1 MYRMKIYYYMTLW
14 LTFLG
19 LASACSSEADE
30 VTVPETTSVSF
41 HVAMNLETRAAHP
54 LDPKAYTAK
63 LYLYERRQADNTV
76 GYTKVQEI
84 DVTSDK
90 LTINGLVTQKQY
102 KAVFLAVPST
112 QTKPALPDFTNGT
125 APAYDKAIVP
135 YINGQPDEIG
145 KDIFRSIVDFTARAA
160 GNPLNTVLTRQNGA
174 VEVRLLNQK
183 DLKSV
188 ELHVNGHTEFY
199 LHDGTGGQVIIE
211 GTTVALKNTITD
223 VNTLNASEVRI
234 RINLLPQEDLTD
246 ENGTNNYLKV
256 TTTAGTTKTYP
267 LKSGHQTIPVY
278 PNQIT
283 WLTLG
288 SKDNSEFDVSFSG
301 NINLDDNQ
309 WDGIHKSISKE

>member
-19 LASACSSEADE
+19 LASACSSETDE
-30 VTVPETTSVSF
+30 ATEPETTAVSF
-41 HVAMNLETRAAHP
+41 HVAMNIETRAEHP
-54 LDPKAYTAK
+54 LDPGAYTAK
-63 LYLYERRQADNTV
+63 LYLYERRQAGEKV

-84 DVTSDK
+84 NVNSDK
-90 LTINGLVTQKQY
+90 LTINNLVTKKQY

-112 QTKPALPDFTNGT
+112 QTTPALPDFTNGT
-125 APAYDKAIVP
+125 APAYDQAIAT

-145 KDIFRSIVDFTARAA
+145 KDIFRSIIDFTAQAA

-174 VEVRLLNQK
+174 VEIRLLNQK

-199 LHDGTGGQVIIE
+199 LHDGTGGQVITE
-211 GTTVALKNTITD
+211 GTPVALVNTITD
-223 VNTLNASEVRI
+223 ANILNASEVRI
-234 RINLLPQEDLTD
+234 RINLLPLEDLTD
-246 ENGTNNYLKV
+246 GNGTNNYLVV
-256 TTTAGTTKTYP
+256 TTGTGTIKYP
-267 LKSGHQTIPVY
+267 LKSGHPTIPVY

-301 NINLDDNQ
+301 NINLDDDK
-309 WDGIHKSISKE
+309 WDGIHQ

>member
-41 HVAMNLETRAAHP
+41 HVAMNMETRAAHP

-160 GNPLNTVLTRQNGA
+160 GNLLNTVLTRQNGA

-199 LHDGTGGQVIIE
+199 LNDGTGGQVIAQ

-223 VNTLNASEVRI
+223 ANTLNASEVRI

-246 ENGTNNYLKV
+246 KNGTNNYLIV
-256 TTTAGTTKTYP
+256 TTATGQTKYP

>member
-1 MYRMKIYYYMTLW
+1 MKIYYYITLW

-19 LASACSSEADE
+19 LASACSSETDKATE
-30 VTVPETTSVSF
+30 PETTAVSF
-41 HVAMNLETRAAHP
+41 HVAMNIETRAEHP
-54 LDPKAYTAK
+54 LDPRAYTAK
-63 LYLYERRQADNTV
+63 LYLYERRQAGEKV

-84 DVTSDK
+84 NVNSDK
-90 LTINGLVTQKQY
+90 LTINNLVTKKQY

-112 QTKPALPDFTNGT
+112 QTTPALPDFTNGT
-125 APAYDKAIVP
+125 APAYDQAIAT

-145 KDIFRSIVDFTARAA
+145 KDIFRSIVDFTAQAA

-174 VEVRLLNQK
+174 VEIRLLNQK

-199 LHDGTGGQVIIE
+199 LHDGTGGQVITE
-211 GTTVALKNTITD
+211 GTPVALVNTITD
-223 VNTLNASEVRI
+223 ANILNASEVRI
-234 RINLLPQEDLTD
+234 RINLLPLEDLTD
-246 ENGTNNYLKV
+246 GNGTNNYLVV
-256 TTTAGTTKTYP
+256 TTGTGTIKYP
-267 LKSGHQTIPVY
+267 LKSGHPTIPVY

-301 NINLDDNQ
+301 NINLDDDK
-309 WDGIHKSISKE
+309 WDGIHQ

>member
-41 HVAMNLETRAAHP
+41 HVAMNMETRAAHP

-199 LHDGTGGQVIIE
+199 LNDGTGGQVIAQ

-223 VNTLNASEVRI
+223 ANTLNASEVRI